1 MTRHRVSLRAAT
13 MLLAGTLIVAACGGG
28 SSAPDTTAG
37 STTTAAPTPGEPV
50 IAWRECE
57 DDAALDCG
65 TIFVPYDHD
74 DPDRGLFT
82 LQLVRRPANDP
93 AGRIGPMLVN
103 PGGPGFGGTYLAREA
118 TSYFGQ
124 DVLDRFDIVGWDP
137 RGTGRSS
144 PAVDCIDDY
153 DAHFSVDISPDDA
166 SERIALREANR
177 SFAESCGVRSAEIL
191 PWVST
196 NASARDID
204 WIRRALGVERIT
216 YFGFSYGSEL
226 GATWA
231 TMFPGTVRAA
241 VLDGATDPT
250 LGAAQA
256 ALGQARGFEAQLT
269 AFLQDCATRGCTFA
283 TGGDPFAAYD
293 RIISR
298 LDSRPL
304 STTTGRPALN
314 QSRAYF
320 GVATALYSA
329 SRWRDLADALDEAR
343 RGSGAALL
351 ALHDTY
357 FQRRPDGSWGNELDA
372 FTAIG
377 CLDTD
382 FARDPDAYES
392 LEPQLRSAAPRMWPL
407 FAHATQCAYWTADPD
422 PRIAITGAGA
432 GTIVVIA
439 TTGDAATPLAGT
451 RAMAA
456 ALEDGR
462 LVIVEADRH
471 TGYGVNDCV
480 VSTVDE
486 YVLTAGA
493 AFTEKRC

>member
-1 MTRHRVSLRAAT
+1 MRVTSFVAFVMVIL
-13 MLLAGTLIVAACGGG
+13 AACGSG
-28 SSAPDTTAG
+28 SSDPEPVG
-37 STTTAAPTPGEPV
+37 TTTTVAPEPGEPS

-57 DDAALDCG
+57 DDDALDCG

-74 DPDRGLFT
+74 DPDEGLFT

-93 AGRIGPMLVN
+93 AARIGPMLVN

-118 TSYFGQ
+118 TSYFGE

-137 RGTGRSS
+137 RGTGISS
-144 PAVDCIDDY
+144 PAVDCVDGY
-153 DAHFSVDISPDDA
+153 DAYFSVDISPDDA
-166 SERIALREANR
+166 SERLALRETNR
-177 SFAESCGVRSAEIL
+177 AFAESCTERSSEIL

-204 WIRRALGVERIT
+204 WIRRGLGVERIT

-231 TMFPGTVRAA
+231 TMFPTTVRAA

-250 LGAAQA
+250 LGTAQA
-256 ALGQARGFEAQLT
+256 ALGQARGFEEQLT
-269 AFLQDCATRGCTFA
+269 AFLRDCAQRGCTFA
-283 TGGDPFAAYD
+283 AGDDPGSVYD
-293 RIISR
+293 RIMSG

-304 STTTGRPALN
+304 FTVSGRPALN
-314 QSRAYF
+314 QSRALF
-320 GVATALYSA
+320 GVAKALYSA
-329 SRWRDLADALDEAR
+329 SQWRDLDAALDEAR
-343 RGSGAALL
+343 RGRGAAMLE
-351 ALHDTY
+351 LHDGY
-357 FQRRPDGSWGNELDA
+357 FQRRADGTWGNELDA

-392 LEPQLRSAAPRMWPL
+392 LEPQFRTAAPRMWPL
-407 FAHATQCAYWTADPD
+407 FTHSTQCAYWNADPD
-422 PRIAITGAGA
+422 PRITITGAGA
-432 GTIVVIA
+432 GTIVVIG
-439 TTGDAATPLAGT
+439 TTGDAATPLVGT
-451 RAMAA
+451 RAMAS

-462 LVIVEADRH
+462 LVVVEADRH

-480 VSTVDE
+480 VSAVDE
-486 YVLTAGA
+486 YLVTTKVTFA
-493 AFTEKRC
+493 EKRC

>member
-1 MTRHRVSLRAAT
+1 
-13 MLLAGTLIVAACGGG
+13 
-28 SSAPDTTAG
+28 
-37 STTTAAPTPGEPV
+37 
-50 IAWRECE
+50 
-57 DDAALDCG
+57 
-65 TIFVPYDHD
+65 
-74 DPDRGLFT
+74 
-82 LQLVRRPANDP
+82 
-93 AGRIGPMLVN
+93 MLVN

-118 TSYFGQ
+118 TSYFGK

-137 RGTGRSS
+137 RGTGISS
-144 PAVDCIDDY
+144 PAVDCVDEY
-153 DAHFSVDISPDDA
+153 DTLHTFDISPDDIA
-166 SERIALREANR
+166 ERTALRESNR
-177 SFAESCGVRSAEIL
+177 AFAAACEDRSAEIL

-204 WIRRALGVERIT
+204 LIRRALGVDRIT

-269 AFLQDCATRGCTFA
+269 AFLDDCAARGCAFA
-283 TGGDPFAAYD
+283 GGGDPATAFD
-293 RIISR
+293 RIMTA
-298 LDSRPL
+298 LDARPRPTV
-304 STTTGRPALN
+304 SGRPTLN

-320 GVATALYSA
+320 AVAKSLYSA
-329 SRWRDLADALDEAR
+329 SQWPDLDDALDGAR
-343 RGSGAALL
+343 LGRGAAMLEL
-351 ALHDTY
+351 YDGY

-382 FARDPDAYES
+382 FARDPDAYET
-392 LEPQLRSAAPRMWPL
+392 LEPQFRTAAPRMWPL
-407 FAHATQCAYWTADPD
+407 FTHSTQCAYWSAAPD
-422 PRIAITGAGA
+422 PRIAVTGAGA
-432 GTIVVIA
+432 GTIVVIG

-462 LVIVEADRH
+462 LIVVEADRH

-480 VSTVDE
+480 VSAVND
-486 YVLTAGA
+486 YLLTTKVTFA
-493 AFTEKRC
+493 EKRC